1 MIEIINNILSNKV
14 KMLRKQTALL
24 SSIRYFYNNRNN
36 WQRYNKNIPLE
47 TEELVLQKDFKV
59 GDKA

>member
-1 MIEIINNILSNKV
+1 
-14 KMLRKQTALL
+14 MLRKQTALL

-47 TEELVLQKDFKV
+47 TE
-59 GDKA
+59 

>member
-1 MIEIINNILSNKV
+1 
-14 KMLRKQTALL
+14 MLRKQTALL

-47 TEELVLQKDFKV
+47 TEELTLKKDFQV
-59 GDKA
+59 GDKAEFIYKNNIIFPK